1 MESQYIEIQKSEL
14 TKAYQRAYSLECREG
29 WEAEN
34 RSIEYIGST
43 EKENGRIM
51 DYYKDSAGDYWY
63 STRHR
68 RENGK
73 IVSAETFIFGEGF
86 QKRERERRRKRYVFQ
101 KMEREEEKGNYG
113 QGDYRQAQ

>member
-1 MESQYIEIQKSEL
+1 MENQYREIQNSEL
-14 TKAYQRAYSLECREG
+14 QKAYQRAYSLECREG

-51 DYYKDSAGDYWY
+51 DYYKDSAGEYWY
-63 STRHR
+63 STRYR
-68 RENGK
+68 RETGE
-73 IVSAETFIFGEGF
+73 IVSMETFIFGEGF

-101 KMEREEEKGNYG
+101 KMEREEGKGN
-113 QGDYRQAQ
+113 

>member
-14 TKAYQRAYSLECREG
+14 IKAYQRSYSMECREG

-43 EKENGRIM
+43 ETENGRIT
-51 DYYKDSAGDYWY
+51 DYYKDSAGAYWY
-63 STRHR
+63 STRYR
-68 RENGK
+68 RETGE
-73 IVSAETFIFGEGF
+73 IVSAEMFIFGAGF

-101 KMEREEEKGNYG
+101 KAEREEEKGNYG
-113 QGDYRQAQ
+113 QGDYRQTQ